1 MALNAADCGDG
12 GDVCEDGSGKVE
24 AVFRKSLVF
33 LEEGL
38 VDKVSMR
45 SMEVFAEGVA

>member
-33 LEEGL
+33 LERK
-38 VDKVSMR
+38 DWWIR
-45 SMEVFAEGVA
+45 FP